1 MTRIG
6 QFFSVVKESATGFI
20 EDNAFKLS
28 ASLSYY
34 TVFSMG
40 PLLIIIISLAG
51 IFYGEEAVRGEI
63 YEEIGGMVGS
73 GAAKQI
79 QDIIGNI
86 QQSDQGVIGAVVGA
100 ILLVVGATGV
110 FVEMQSSINYIW
122 SVKAKPKKGWL
133 RLLTNRLL
141 SFSLIISMGFI
152 LLVSLILSAALDVLS
167 DRLMAY
173 FEGMT
178 VFFFNAL
185 NMAMVIIVIAALF
198 VVIFK
203 VLPDAHIR
211 WRDAFIG
218 AIFTSVLFLLGKFAI
233 SFYLGR
239 SNLGT
244 TYGAASSIVVILSW
258 VYYSASILYFGAE
271 FTKVYAVK
279 MGGGIR
285 PDKTAVFIVKQESAE
300 MPDTYT
306 HPDE

>member
-1 MTRIG
+1 MRRLKR
-6 QFFSVVKESATGFI
+6 FFAVIKDSASGFV

-51 IFYGEEAVRGEI
+51 IFYGQEAVQGEI

-79 QDIIGNI
+79 QDIISNI
-86 QQSDQGVIGAVVGA
+86 QQTEQGLMGAVIGIA
-100 ILLVVGATGV
+100 LLVVGATGV

-122 SVKAKPKKGWL
+122 SVRAKPKKGWL

-141 SFSLIISMGFI
+141 SFSLIVSMGFI
-152 LLVSLILSAALDVLS
+152 LLVSLILSALLDVLS
-167 DRLMAY
+167 GRLMAY
-173 FEGMT
+173 FEDVT

-185 NMAMVIIVIAALF
+185 NLAMVIVVIAALF
-198 VVIFK
+198 SVIFK

-211 WRDAFIG
+211 WKDAFIG
-218 AIFTSVLFLLGKFAI
+218 AVFTSVLFLLGKFGI
-233 SFYLGR
+233 SFYLGQ

-244 TYGAASSIVVILSW
+244 TYGAASSIVVILTW
-258 VYYSASILYFGAE
+258 VYYSALILYFGAE
-271 FTKVYAVK
+271 FTKVYAMKV
-279 MGGGIR
+279 GGGIR
-285 PDKTAVFIVKQESAE
+285 PDKTAVFIVKKEAKELPE
-300 MPDTYT
+300 MG
-306 HPDE
+306 